1 MHDIMNLKEMLLDEL
16 SEYGRKGELNAKTL
30 ETIDTL
36 AHATKN
42 LCKIIED
49 AEMMEESSMGGSS
62 YDRGGNN
69 YYDGSSYA
77 RGRGRNARRDRMGR
91 YSRDGR
97 GNNYEN
103 YDGNSY
109 ERGNSYR
116 GGNNYRRGGY
126 SRDDAKQ
133 EFAENLR
140 EMMEQAPDENARQS
154 IQRMIQQMEQN

>member
-30 ETIDTL
+30 ETVDTL

-49 AEMMEESSMGGSS
+49 AEMMEGGSS
-62 YDRGGNN
+62 YERGGNN

-91 YSRDGR
+91 YSSEESYR
-97 GNNYEN
+97 GGNYEN
-103 YDGNSY
+103 SYDGNSY
-109 ERGNSYR
+109 ERGGNRR
-116 GGNNYRRGGY
+116 GGSSRRGGY
-126 SRDDAKQ
+126 SRAEAK
-133 EFAENLR
+133 EEYIENLR
-140 EMMEQAPDENARQS
+140 KMMEEAPDEKSRMS
-154 IQRMIQQMEQN
+154 IQRMIQTMEQE

>member
-30 ETIDTL
+30 ETVDTL

-49 AEMMEESSMGGSS
+49 AEMIDGESSYG
-62 YDRGGNN
+62 RGGNN

-91 YSRDGR
+91 YSSEGSYR
-97 GNNYEN
+97 GNSYEDE
-103 YDGNSY
+103 YGGNSY
-109 ERGNSYR
+109 ERGSNRR

-133 EFAENLR
+133 EYIENLK

>member
-62 YDRGGNN
+62 YERGGNN

-91 YSRDGR
+91 YSREGR

-109 ERGNSYR
+109 R
-116 GGNNYRRGGY
+116 GGNNYRRGY
-126 SRDDAKQ
+126 SRDDAKK
-133 EFAENLR
+133 EFAENLK
-140 EMMEQAPDENARQS
+140 EMMEQAPDNETRQK
-154 IQRMIQQMEQN
+154 IQRMIQNMESE